1 MLDVGGLSLGL
12 LNVMPLFKV
21 VNTVGSSYFPER
33 TINILVLNAPRVF
46 KQLWSIVRPAAR
58 RQSRLRRVSRPS
70 CATPAAAKAGR
81 PAHAEEGAH
90 PVRRRAAADGCACVR
105 LCAMLHV
112 ADRRACSA
120 AHVSRRRGHP
130 GLAGWHAPGAVP
142 QRQRRA

>member
-58 RQSRLRRVSRPS
+58 R
-70 CATPAAAKAGR
+70 
-81 PAHAEEGAH
+81 
-90 PVRRRAAADGCACVR
+90 
-105 LCAMLHV
+105 
-112 ADRRACSA
+112 
-120 AHVSRRRGHP
+120 
-130 GLAGWHAPGAVP
+130 
-142 QRQRRA
+142 